1 MIANKIALDVNF
13 SKLDEILNKFNIF
26 EATGMRK
33 QEIKH
38 TKFLGYLLNP
48 NESHGL
54 GTKFLLEFLRNAFS
68 KTANQEFDLLSLHL
82 SLAEIS
88 TEFGLNNIDENQKSK
103 KSAIDIHIE
112 IPTYK
117 NEKIIIAIE
126 NKLKARQADGQLNK
140 YRTSLINSHGDKNVY
155 CFFLTLFAE
164 EAIADNWLEIT
175 FGDTVAPILDNMLK
189 NNTET
194 ISDYLIAIL
203 QDYLDLI
210 TEDEEPDPII
220 EDLARRISSD
230 YIDHIQYGLENDT
243 NAKKLKVLY
252 PRAFDYLKNF
262 QTDPRVRIRNSFI
275 QNSKEWG
282 LDEKEFFVES
292 SDRTRLRYSFLNIA
306 NGVIFSSK
314 ICNNPTKKWLSSKRH
329 LAFEAV
335 LRPNVDNN
343 QLIDGQVKLVLGPT
357 NVEYDKRNE
366 LFTAIF
372 PDIKNSNSLYYSSG
386 KLEGKWPSFKGSNQ
400 AEVEKWLRDEF
411 IPLGKEYNK
420 AINNRLNKFF
430 EKM

>member
-1 MIANKIALDVNF
+1 MTASKIALDINF

-38 TKFLGYLLNP
+38 TKFLGYLLDP

-54 GTKFLLEFLRNAFS
+54 GTRFLLAFLKNAFS
-68 KTANQEFDLLSLHL
+68 KNTNQELDILNLHL
-82 SLAEIS
+82 SLAEVC
-88 TEFGLNNIDENQKSK
+88 TEK
-103 KSAIDIHIE
+103 KLSNGKQLDVYIE
-112 IPTYK
+112 IPTYSS
-117 NEKIIIAIE
+117 EKIIIAIE
-126 NKLKARQADGQLNK
+126 NKLEAQAGLEQLIS
-140 YRTSLINSHGDKNVY
+140 YRNPLIKNAHLDANIY
-155 CFFLTLFAE
+155 CFFLTLYGE
-164 EAIADNWLEIT
+164 EPNTEGWTGIT
-175 FGDTVAPILDNMLK
+175 FGDTVAPILDNILK
-189 NNTET
+189 NNIET
-194 ISDYLIAIL
+194 ISNYLIAIL

-210 TEDEEPDPII
+210 TEDEEPDSII
-220 EDLARRISSD
+220 EDLARNIPTD
-230 YIDHIQYGLENDT
+230 WIEYIKNPSADDF
-243 NAKKLKVLY
+243 NAKKLQVLY

-282 LDEKEFFVES
+282 LDENKFFVES
-292 SDRTRLRYSFLNIA
+292 SDRTRLRYSFLSME
-306 NGVIFSSK
+306 NGDIFSSK

-335 LRPNVDNN
+335 LRPNVDNS

-372 PDIKNSNSLYYSSG
+372 PDNKNSNSLYYSSG
-386 KLEGKWPSFKGSNQ
+386 KLGGKWPSFEKKNKD
-400 AEVEKWLRDEF
+400 EVEKWLRDKF
-411 IPLGKEYNK
+411 IPLGKEYNE
-420 AINNRLNKFF
+420 AVNNRLNKFF